1 MEEGNENNSN
11 DTLHD
16 GANEKPNC
24 NYGKVNIEKL
34 PMAGWAEDL
43 TGGSFYFK
51 KGYTAF
57 HIFLRLLGNFF
68 LGSTVCYNFLT
79 GKKQNFNWCSLV
91 GRLTCLLWLGCFIAR
106 FFTSC
111 SLITTFAPC
120 GLGVLAMSVFFLFYC
135 AVITVKAAK
144 MINENGVYIC
154 CCPGCDKSENHH
166 LSCFENDENKG
177 YEKCNQGH
185 DDTLS
190 MILSVGT
197 VQSCKKQ
204 DDEIKF

>member
-1 MEEGNENNSN
+1 MEEGNKNNSIDN
-11 DTLHD
+11 LDD

-24 NYGKVNIEKL
+24 NYGTVNIEKL
-34 PMAGWAEDL
+34 PMAEWAQNL
-43 TGGSFYFK
+43 TGGNFYFK

-79 GKKQNFNWCSLV
+79 GKKQNFNWCLLV

-144 MINENGVYIC
+144 MINENGVYIYC
-154 CCPGCDKSENHH
+154 CRCHESHDDYIHNWGLFKN
-166 LSCFENDENKG
+166 
-177 YEKCNQGH
+177 YEDQKNKCNDGH
-185 DDTLS
+185 DKTLPMVIS
-190 MILSVGT
+190 LRSIRCEHGFEKT
-197 VQSCKKQ
+197 Q
-204 DDEIKF
+204 